1 MRMEKLRMKLEA
13 KRLLERGKDRDI
25 VTVRD
30 KYGQLGNNKADW
42 AGWSFRDSSRV
53 NNCVFNTLLL

>member
-1 MRMEKLRMKLEA
+1 MRMEKERKKLEA
-13 KRLLERGKDRDI
+13 KRVPARRKDRDV

-30 KYGQLGNNKADW
+30 KYGQLSNNNADW
-42 AGWSFRDSSRV
+42 AGWGFRDSSRV